1 MARQTTN
8 STNSTA
14 TTDTNPASSSPQGI
28 GLEAMQK
35 ELLENKEALNTAV
48 TQGDFLAALKKVNKS
63 VGQDD
68 LAKYNDWM
76 QEFGSA

>member
-1 MARQTTN
+1 
-8 STNSTA
+8 
-14 TTDTNPASSSPQGI
+14 
-28 GLEAMQK
+28 MQK
-35 ELLENKEALNTAV
+35 ELFENKEALNTAV
-48 TQGDFLAALKKVNKS
+48 PQRDFLTALKKVNKS